1 MNKVDHFLKNNIG
14 LNNLLN
20 NNIPGLN
27 KNHVCRAIK
36 LYCSTKNIKFTIN
49 LGLLVS
55 TPFLSV
61 KVPF

>member
-1 MNKVDHFLKNNIG
+1 MNKVDYFLKNNIG
-14 LNNLLN
+14 LNSLFN

-36 LYCSTKNIKFTIN
+36 HSIVLNIKFTIN
-49 LGLLVS
+49 LGLLLS
-55 TPFLSV
+55 TPFSSV